1 MPPLEDSQTS
11 TSGTKDPLPLVVQR
25 PLLSKWATPV
35 LSVALLGGII
45 WHLRDIDIHSAV
57 PRNPLFWLVLLAY
70 WAAPIISDFI
80 IYRRLWAIP
89 GEGLIALCRKQVGNA
104 LLFDL
109 LGETYFYSW
118 ARKKVSME
126 ASPFGAIKDVT
137 ILSALSGN
145 VLTLILMA
153 AAWPQLHS
161 LNLGATG
168 NAFGASVAVIAVVSI
183 LIVVL
188 GGRLFSL
195 ARAELWQVAGIHLA
209 RVFLTTGLIALAWS
223 LYAPHVELGVWFLLA
238 TGQLML
244 MRLPLF
250 VNADVAF
257 ANVVIWFL
265 GKDSEVQQVVAV
277 VAILTLLVNLVAGA
291 LLAIGDLVTV
301 NLALED
307 DVA

>member
-1 MPPLEDSQTS
+1 MPSDQPTS
-11 TSGTKDPLPLVVQR
+11 ATETGRKDPLPLVVQR

-35 LSVALLGGII
+35 LSVALLGGIV
-45 WHLRDIDIHSAV
+45 WHLRDVDIHSAV
-57 PRNPLFWLVLLAY
+57 PKSPLFWLALLAY
-70 WAAPIISDFI
+70 WAAPILSDFV

-89 GEGLIALCRKQVGNA
+89 AEGLIALCRKQVGNA

-118 ARKKVSME
+118 ARKKVRME

-145 VLTLILMA
+145 VMTLLLMA
-153 AAWPQLHS
+153 CAWPLLHT
-161 LNLGATG
+161 LDLGTTG
-168 NAFGASVAVIAVVSI
+168 KAFGGSVAVIALVSI
-183 LIVVL
+183 LIVTF

-195 ARAELWQVAGIHLA
+195 ERRQLWQIAGIHLA

-223 LYAPHVELGVWFLLA
+223 LYAPHIDLSVWFLLA

-250 VNADVAF
+250 VNVDVAF
-257 ANVVIWFL
+257 ANAVIWFL

-277 VAILTLLVNLVAGA
+277 VAILTLLVNLVAAA
-291 LLAIGDLVTV
+291 LLAVGDLVTV
-301 NLALED
+301 NRALD
-307 DVA
+307 DDAD